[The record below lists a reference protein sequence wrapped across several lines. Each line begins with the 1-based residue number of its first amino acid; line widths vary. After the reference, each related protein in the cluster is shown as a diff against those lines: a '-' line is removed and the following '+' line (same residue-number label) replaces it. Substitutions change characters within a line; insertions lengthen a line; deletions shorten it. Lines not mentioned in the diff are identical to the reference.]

1 MTQRVWTIAL
11 ACGLST
17 GLVCGCTP
25 FRARHEEMLIASDS
39 DKPPPDPPG
48 GSPYGVAPEDDR
60 TSQIGPE
67 NQDDIRS
74 LGYSDEGSF
83 QVTPVPYD
91 PTKPNRNAPDLLQPV
106 FPRAA
111 DGNTSPPDEP
121 VLLALRCL
129 LEKRPPDDAV
139 HALVRYDKPSQEA
152 LLLLLPWVARFAE
165 GGLNQA
171 KPTDIAIFLEQLEE
185 LARRLRPRAV
195 LTLGKVCFCRD
206 VRGFGMIDALPAD
219 HAFLAGSGGRFGEP
233 IVLYVEVGN
242 TASRPVGGRFETRI
256 AGGLEILDAKG
267 KRCWRQLFAAEPNIS
282 VSPRHDYFIIFRLA
296 VPADLPPGHYKL
308 DVQLTDQTWHGSSK
322 ETPPHRIVEQ
332 RLSFDVVSP
341 DTARGPVR
349 TTTLILP
356 AGSGR

>member
-17 GLVCGCTP
+17 GLLWGCTP
-25 FRARHEEMLIASDS
+25 FRPRHEETLIAYDP

-48 GSPYGVAPEDDR
+48 DSPYAVVSEGGGSSKRAPDHPED
-60 TSQIGPE
+60 
-67 NQDDIRS
+67 IRRQ
-74 LGYSDEGSF
+74 GYTGEGSL

-91 PTKPNRNAPDLLQPV
+91 PTKPNRNTPDLLQPM

-111 DGNTSPPDEP
+111 DGGASPPDEP

-129 LEKRPPDDAV
+129 LEKRPPEDAV
-139 HALVRYDKPSQEA
+139 RALEHYDKPSQEA

-171 KPTDIAIFLEQLEE
+171 KPKDIAIFLDQLEE
-185 LARRLRPRAV
+185 LARRLRPRAD

-219 HAFLAGSGGRFGEP
+219 HAFLAGNGGRFGEP

-242 TASRPVGGRFETRI
+242 TASRPVGARFETRI
-256 AGGLEILDAKG
+256 AGGLEILDAQG
-267 KRCWRQLFAAEPNIS
+267 KRCWGQLFAAEPNIS

-296 VPADLPPGHYKL
+296 VPADLPPGHYTL
-308 DVQLTDQTWHGSSK
+308 VVQLTDQTWHGSSK
-322 ETPPHRIVEQ
+322 ETPRHRTVEQ
-332 RLSFDVVSP
+332 KRGFDVVSP

-349 TTTLILP
+349 TTTLIVP
-356 AGSGR
+356 AGSSR